1 MHAHVL
7 SRVWLF
13 ATPWTIACQDPLSVG
28 FSRQEYWSGLPFP
41 TLGDLPDPGI
51 KPAFL
56 TSPALA
62 GRFFTTGK
70 PTHLSTE
77 FHFQKLVLEQ
87 MNLGLQHMWEMFWK
101 GSRNGSPP
109 WENMCEVE
117 LEEWG
122 SCVAGGLQQGL
133 CAGSRRPW
141 STVPLDRSRCLHPQ
155 AGLQWWAVSCPFLP
169 HQTEPLF
176 SSSSFF

>member
-1 MHAHVL
+1 MGL
-7 SRVWLF
+7 
-13 ATPWTIACQDPLSVG
+13 
-28 FSRQEYWSGLPFP
+28 SRQEYWSGLPFS
-41 TLGDLPDPGI
+41 TLGDLPDPEDI
-51 KPAFL
+51 RRSL
-56 TSPALA
+56 TSPVFA

-87 MNLGLQHMWEMFWK
+87 MNLGLQRMWEMSWK
-101 GSRNGSPP
+101 GSRNDSPP

-117 LEEWG
+117 LEELG

-141 STVPLDRSRCLHPQ
+141 STVPLHRDGIYKIL
-155 AGLQWWAVSCPFLP
+155 
-169 HQTEPLF
+169 
-176 SSSSFF
+176 SFRGVQGV